1 MNVQPLSNHL
11 FIEPLEEEKVTKSG
25 IVLPE
30 TAEKERPMQGKV
42 IAIGPGKVND
52 KGERTPMSVK
62 VGDIVLF
69 KKYGPDEIELEGKKY
84 LVGDEDDILAII
96 K

>member
-1 MNVQPLSNHL
+1 MEFKPLSNHL
-11 FIEPLEEEKVTKSG
+11 FIEPIEEEKTTKSG

-30 TAEKERPMQGKV
+30 TAEKERPMRGKI
-42 IAIGPGKVND
+42 IAVGPGKLND
-52 KGERTPMSVK
+52 KGERIPISVK

-96 K
+96 E

>member
-1 MNVQPLSNHL
+1 MEFKPLSNHL
-11 FIEPLEEEKVTKSG
+11 FIEPIEEEKTTKSG

-30 TAEKERPMQGKV
+30 TAEKERPMRGKV
-42 IAIGPGKVND
+42 IAVGPGKLND
-52 KGERTPMSVK
+52 KGERIPMSVK

-69 KKYGPDEIELEGKKY
+69 KKYGPDEIELDGKKY

-96 K
+96 E